1 METSNYEK
9 LRTVIHD
16 SLFETAETLINN
28 ISEAFNVPKEDIKI
42 ETVNNSM
49 AYVVTVKQPLVDV
62 RINILGDIQ

>member
-9 LRTVIHD
+9 LRTVIHN